1 MLGTCIGL
9 FCSEEQIFLAT
20 VYDISTIFMCSLLF
34 VHLMDH
40 ILCIIFS
47 GSAAQR
53 GLWPPRSRG
62 FRDHTPRRATVCR
75 TPLDE

>member
-1 MLGTCIGL
+1 MYCKIMYYILKYINNDDDGDNSNITIIYL
-9 FCSEEQIFLAT
+9 F
-20 VYDISTIFMCSLLF
+20 IS
-34 VHLMDH
+34 
-40 ILCIIFS
+40 FS

-62 FRDHTPRRATVCR
+62 FLITNNDAPQSVR